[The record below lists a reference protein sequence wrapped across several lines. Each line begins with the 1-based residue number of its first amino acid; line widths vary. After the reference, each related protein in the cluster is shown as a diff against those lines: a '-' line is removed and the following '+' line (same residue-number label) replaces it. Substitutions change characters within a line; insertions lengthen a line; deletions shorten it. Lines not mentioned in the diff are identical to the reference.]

1 MCWEAEKHLCTLIPA
16 NLILLILLFTI
27 QFQNVSWRFTLHML
41 KKKKKR
47 KLDSVCQYDMLC
59 ALMVSSFP
67 GQRQLC
73 CSPGPTGPKYAAK
86 SGLQK

>member
-1 MCWEAEKHLCTLIPA
+1 MCWEAEKHLRTLIPA

-41 KKKKKR
+41 KKKKK
-47 KLDSVCQYDMLC
+47 LDAVCQYDMLC
-59 ALMVSSFP
+59 ALMVSSVP
-67 GQRQLC
+67 RQRQLC